1 MKLFFLF
8 NCLDK
13 NKGQTSRHP
22 IPLSSLH
29 LRSGRKCE
37 EESPTRLPST
47 SFPGKHRG
55 FCRKWTSALRVQFYW
70 IGLMGNATLLMFVF
84 PRNEQEK
91 NSRPQLRQREEDGCD
106 PPPPLPLSREVMLH
120 TSPHHTHDHGD
131 DIHLSWILFGRKQ
144 TLEFSF
150 IY

>member
-47 SFPGKHRG
+47 SFPWETQGSLQKMDVSSEG
-55 FCRKWTSALRVQFYW
+55 TV
-70 IGLMGNATLLMFVF
+70 LLD
-84 PRNEQEK
+84 RLN
-91 NSRPQLRQREEDGCD
+91 G
-106 PPPPLPLSREVMLH
+106 
-120 TSPHHTHDHGD
+120 
-131 DIHLSWILFGRKQ
+131 
-144 TLEFSF
+144 
-150 IY
+150 

>member
-70 IGLMGNATLLMFVF
+70 IGLMGNATLNK
-84 PRNEQEK
+84 REK
-91 NSRPQLRQREEDGCD
+91 ERKEKSIHRIQ
-106 PPPPLPLSREVMLH
+106 LH
-120 TSPHHTHDHGD
+120 TFHQGS
-131 DIHLSWILFGRKQ
+131 
-144 TLEFSF
+144 E
-150 IY
+150 